1 MGKLRENTRAAVI
14 VEFRAPAVGDASDAD
29 LARHKARVRSIQ
41 DAIINA
47 TIGPN
52 VRVSRMEIVP
62 MFAAYVSRAQL
73 EALAADAR
81 VIKIYPNRLNRV
93 NLLQSLPL
101 IKQPFLKKEGGTGKG
116 QIVAIVDTGV
126 KAFHEFLK
134 GKVIQGACFT
144 NAGGAGGTAGSTCP
158 NGTFAQTGKTAGEPC
173 VGHADCVHGT
183 HVAGIA
189 AGRNTILITG
199 EPKEGVAPQAKLL
212 AINVFTVFSPTT
224 LSAFDSDII
233 KGQEF
238 VFANR
243 NAFTGMKIASI
254 NMSLGNSVSNS
265 TKCDASSPH
274 TSIINQNRNA
284 NIATA
289 IASGNNGFTN
299 GVSAPGCV
307 STAITVGAS
316 DKSDNIA
323 SFSNMGSLVDV
334 MAPGVSILSSV
345 VSGSGYAFFN
355 GTSMATPHI
364 AGSVAALRTLHKTAT
379 VAQIQSALK
388 LGPQIVDNR
397 SGGTFTRR
405 REDLRKAEE
414 ALAGVAIARTSAGPS
429 QISVRAVGE

>member
-1 MGKLRENTRAAVI
+1 
-14 VEFRAPAVGDASDAD
+14 
-29 LARHKARVRSIQ
+29 
-41 DAIINA
+41 
-47 TIGPN
+47 
-52 VRVSRMEIVP
+52 
-62 MFAAYVSRAQL
+62 
-73 EALAADAR
+73 
-81 VIKIYPNRLNRV
+81 
-93 NLLQSLPL
+93 
-101 IKQPFLKKEGGTGKG
+101 
-116 QIVAIVDTGV
+116 
-126 KAFHEFLK
+126 
-134 GKVIQGACFT
+134 
-144 NAGGAGGTAGSTCP
+144 
-158 NGTFAQTGKTAGEPC
+158 

-189 AGRNTILITG
+189 AGRNTSLSTG

-212 AINVFTVFSPTT
+212 AINVFTVFSPTS
-224 LSAFDSDII
+224 LGAFDSDII

-238 VFANR
+238 VFAKR

-254 NMSLGNSVSNS
+254 NMSLGDSVSNS
-265 TKCDASSPH
+265 SNCNATSPH

-334 MAPGVSILSSV
+334 MAPGVRILSSV
-345 VSGSGYAFFN
+345 VSGSGYAFFS

-364 AGSVAALRTLHKTAT
+364 AGSVAALRTLHTTAT

-388 LGPQIVDNR
+388 LGPQVVDDR

-414 ALAGVAIARTSAGPS
+414 ALTGVAVARTGAAPS
-429 QISVRAVGE
+429 LISVRAAGE